1 MISHIPHFKFYQQS
15 NLLYLKMQTGT
26 QMVAHKIRRIQKRL
40 TVTVGW
46 VGFLPTTY
54 ATKIDL

>member
-1 MISHIPHFKFYQQS
+1 
-15 NLLYLKMQTGT
+15 
-26 QMVAHKIRRIQKRL
+26 MVAHKIRRIQKRL

-54 ATKIDL
+54 ATKIDLTSQPPYSPLRNFQHLFFEAF